1 MSEVPGIIPVVAR
14 RRAVTLIEAVLFIAI
29 ALGLIIGGLVFFQQ
43 AQTASRTQETVRLV
57 NTVITGA
64 RAIART
70 TDDTMF
76 ESAVIAGGHI
86 PEAYLD
92 ETRSIVLP
100 WGGKVALDYLGRQG
114 DLPMSLNPVE
124 IGKEVFQLWLNDVP
138 PAVCARI
145 AVVDDNGNGRLGTGL
160 TSIYTFSPDTTTAHA
175 FAPIPP
181 DMANTLCRRP
191 GYGGPF
197 NMELYFIVEY

>member
-1 MSEVPGIIPVVAR
+1 MIPVVAR
-14 RRAVTLIEAVLFIAI
+14 PRAVTLIEAVLFISI
-29 ALGLIIGGLVFFQQ
+29 ALALIIGGLVFFQQ

-64 RAIART
+64 RAMART

-76 ESAVIAGGHI
+76 ESALVAGGHI

-92 ETRSIVLP
+92 ETRRIVTP
-100 WGGKVALDYLGRQG
+100 WGSPVGLDYLGRQG
-114 DLPMSLNPVE
+114 DPPMSYNPVE
-124 IGKEVFQLWLNDVP
+124 IGKEVFQMWLFGVP

-145 AVVDDNGNGRLGTGL
+145 AVVDENGNGQLGTGL
-160 TSIYTFSPDTTTAHA
+160 TTIATSPVSILPYVYE

-181 DMANTLCRRP
+181 DVASTLCNHGEP
-191 GYGGPF
+191 VD
-197 NMELYFIVEY
+197 MELYFIVGN

>member
-1 MSEVPGIIPVVAR
+1 MIPVVAR
-14 RRAVTLIEAVLFIAI
+14 RRAVTLIEAVLFISI

-57 NTVITGA
+57 NTLITAA

-70 TDDTMF
+70 TDDTVF
-76 ESAVIAGGHI
+76 EPALVAGGHI

-92 ETRSIVLP
+92 ETRNIVSP
-100 WGGKVALDYLGRQG
+100 WGGSVSLDYLGRQG
-114 DLPMSLNPVE
+114 DPPMSLNPAE
-124 IGKEVFQLWLNDVP
+124 IGKEVFEMWLYDVP

-145 AVVDDNGNGRLGTGL
+145 AVVDENGNGRLGTGL
-160 TSIYTFSPDTTTAHA
+160 TSIYTWQTGVGAVGE

-181 DMANTLCRRP
+181 DMSSTLCHRP
-191 GYGGPF
+191 DFGGGPV
-197 NMELYFIVEY
+197 NMELYFIADY